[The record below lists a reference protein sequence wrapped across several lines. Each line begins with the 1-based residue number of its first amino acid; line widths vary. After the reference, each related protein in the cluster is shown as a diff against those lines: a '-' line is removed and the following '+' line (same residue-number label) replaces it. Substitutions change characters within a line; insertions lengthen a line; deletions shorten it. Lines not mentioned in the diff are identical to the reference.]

1 MKLKNIT
8 VQVGGFHD
16 HWLRNGS
23 DTSAV
28 LIAAVTKYH
37 YDFICLMDG
46 EFPKRSKD
54 IKEQVEKW
62 IPGFKVHL
70 GIERMYGWG
79 HVISVMNDCPDI
91 DLENAD
97 YKEEFL
103 KMKSAGGIAALAHIG
118 YPLTKEKII
127 KTGKLDEL
135 IDGGYTDAVQIQDEK
150 DWKIIERRLQKEK
163 KPAVIS
169 GWDSHMLF
177 NVPGLPNCI
186 YDKDFGVPQHFDHSS
201 FMRTIVF
208 SEDNSLE
215 SIKRALAEGKSVVE
229 EIDTGKIYGAPYLV
243 ELLEENGYRETM
255 EKMDCEYNKY
265 NLESEPLVA
274 NSSMKIKFP
283 QKGVVSYAV
292 NKELDIKTVPT
303 DAEGCMEYPDIPM
316 PAERD
321 ESYLP
326 ILFDDGHIKR
336 YWGIKVLND
345 IKLRV
350 DLSVRNGKRI
360 FSVYTYADFDGQI
373 VFTLPHREAHRVSAK
388 SGNVLFETELGA
400 DVAKIFEYDFVAIK
414 DGTAGRRYSARAALT
429 IAHRYKGNWDNAE
442 ELVIDSEKFCGGF
455 GSFRPYPGKDVFSA
469 KMNILWDDE
478 FLYLRYDIVDKIY
491 VTPQSGRFMF
501 LSDCTTFNI
510 DSLFER
516 THSRDS
522 GCEMIIGFPNE
533 KGEVFCT
540 HTPRRQDGTGYFDR
554 DDNCVLESEMKMEK
568 TDYGRIVTVKI
579 PWKELCPKS
588 VSKGDCMGITIG
600 ALNDEGG
607 GLVDNM
613 QWPWTARP
621 GGWLF
626 PDDWGVMALAE

>member
-28 LIAAVTKYH
+28 LIAAVAKYH

-150 DWKIIERRLQKEK
+150 DWKIIEKRLQKEK

-215 SIKRALAEGKSVVE
+215 SIKRRWQKERALLKKLIRGK
-229 EIDTGKIYGAPYLV
+229 
-243 ELLEENGYRETM
+243 
-255 EKMDCEYNKY
+255 
-265 NLESEPLVA
+265 
-274 NSSMKIKFP
+274 
-283 QKGVVSYAV
+283 
-292 NKELDIKTVPT
+292 
-303 DAEGCMEYPDIPM
+303 
-316 PAERD
+316 
-321 ESYLP
+321 
-326 ILFDDGHIKR
+326 
-336 YWGIKVLND
+336 
-345 IKLRV
+345 
-350 DLSVRNGKRI
+350 
-360 FSVYTYADFDGQI
+360 
-373 VFTLPHREAHRVSAK
+373 FTAHRTLWNCWRK
-388 SGNVLFETELGA
+388 T
-400 DVAKIFEYDFVAIK
+400 AIEK
-414 DGTAGRRYSARAALT
+414 RWKKWIVNITNIILKASRLLQTA
-429 IAHRYKGNWDNAE
+429 
-442 ELVIDSEKFCGGF
+442 V
-455 GSFRPYPGKDVFSA
+455 
-469 KMNILWDDE
+469 
-478 FLYLRYDIVDKIY
+478 
-491 VTPQSGRFMF
+491 
-501 LSDCTTFNI
+501 
-510 DSLFER
+510 
-516 THSRDS
+516 
-522 GCEMIIGFPNE
+522 
-533 KGEVFCT
+533 
-540 HTPRRQDGTGYFDR
+540 
-554 DDNCVLESEMKMEK
+554 
-568 TDYGRIVTVKI
+568 
-579 PWKELCPKS
+579 
-588 VSKGDCMGITIG
+588 
-600 ALNDEGG
+600 
-607 GLVDNM
+607 
-613 QWPWTARP
+613 
-621 GGWLF
+621 
-626 PDDWGVMALAE
+626 